1 MDWLRKI
8 LEAHVNE
15 EGVLDLEAAEAEIR
29 KEFPKQAVVKSQ
41 YNDKAKEAADAKKEL
56 DELKGET
63 TNVADLSKQL
73 QAAKDE
79 LQSFKSRTQIDNAL
93 RKAGAAEE
101 DLDYLAFKLEK
112 EGALEFEENGD
123 ITGLA
128 DKVTEL
134 QKSFEKFFAPAEDK
148 EGNTEDKKAED
159 KTPAG
164 YKVIDNK
171 LDSGK
176 NPDPE
181 AAMLAELEQVMGLS
195 PATDTKE

>member
-41 YNDKAKEAADAKKEL
+41 YNDKAKEAAEAKKEL

-112 EGALEFEENGD
+112 EGSLEFEENGD
-123 ITGLA
+123 ITGLS

-134 QKSFEKFFAPAEDK
+134 QKSFEKFFVPAEDK
-148 EGNTEDKKAED
+148 EGNTKDKKAE
-159 KTPAG
+159 TPAG

-181 AAMLAELEQVMGLS
+181 AAMLAELEQVMGLA